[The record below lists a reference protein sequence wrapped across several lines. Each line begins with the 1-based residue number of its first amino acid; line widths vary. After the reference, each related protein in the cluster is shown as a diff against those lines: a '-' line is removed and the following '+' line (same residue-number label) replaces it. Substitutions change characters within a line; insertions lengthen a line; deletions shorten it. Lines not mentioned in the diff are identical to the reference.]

1 MKRAC
6 TVPLNVLQPLNAW
19 ADASLL
25 ACRFARIA
33 LLQFPVLALSPSQ
46 RLVFANPSISV
57 GSQGTASAQVLA
69 SELEGRQGA
78 GEALSLMVSTI
89 ASMVQAGRSTPSRWN
104 AG

>member
-1 MKRAC
+1 MKRGC
-6 TVPLNVLQPLNAW
+6 TSPLAVLQPLNSGALV
-19 ADASLL
+19 SLL
-25 ACRFARIA
+25 PVEFARIA
-33 LLQFPVLALSPSQ
+33 SAQPSVLALSPSQ

-57 GSQGTASAQVLA
+57 GSQGTAAAQVLA
-69 SELEGRQGA
+69 AELEGRQGH

>member
-1 MKRAC
+1 MNGAC
-6 TVPLNVLQPLNAW
+6 IAPTSVLQPLNA
-19 ADASLL
+19 AAVASLL
-25 ACRFARIA
+25 PLGFAKIPRA
-33 LLQFPVLALSPSQ
+33 LSFVLALSPSQ

-57 GSQGTASAQVLA
+57 GSQGTAAAQVLA
-69 SELEGRQGA
+69 AELEGRQGT